1 MKLDMVPSSR
11 KDFNAEVTRAIDAAL
26 SEILGERVLVVMY
39 RHLKDHY
46 DIDADEIPYHLTTI
60 IRVLEEMFGAV
71 GTRAIGSD
79 VAKKLYNQVGLR
91 FVERAN
97 YSLNDYIEEIL
108 KLLPN
113 LEYNGHVLG
122 MDD

>member
-71 GTRAIGSD
+71 GIKAIGSD
-79 VAKKLYNQVGLR
+79 VAKRLYSQLGLR
-91 FVERAN
+91 FVERSN
-97 YSLNDYIEEIL
+97 YTLNNYI
-108 KLLPN
+108 
-113 LEYNGHVLG
+113 
-122 MDD
+122 